1 MLQIAF
7 YLLQHMVLSVMET
20 FCKMLRLTLIPH
32 TVDKN
37 SEKNSAGCK
46 SNAEIV
52 TFLPSCLRCVRN
64 SYSILIKLDLP
75 SEALDIIFKVIL
87 DLRIYCMVSL
97 FKQTEAEVKQLH
109 KQEIWKIEFTATHNG
124 ITSLVSEN

>member
-1 MLQIAF
+1 
-7 YLLQHMVLSVMET
+7 MVLSVMET
-20 FCKMLRLTLIPH
+20 FCKFLRLTLMPH

-37 SEKNSAGCK
+37 LDK
-46 SNAEIV
+46 STTGYKQNTEII
-52 TFLPSCLRCVRN
+52 TSLPSCLRCVRN

-97 FKQTEAEVKQLH
+97 FKQTEAEVKKLH
-109 KQEIWKIEFTATHNG
+109 NQEVWKIEFTVTHNG
-124 ITSLVSEN
+124 ITNLVS

>member
-1 MLQIAF
+1 
-7 YLLQHMVLSVMET
+7 MVLSVMET

-32 TVDKN
+32 TVDKS
-37 SEKNSAGCK
+37 SEKSSAYK

-75 SEALDIIFKVIL
+75 SEALDIVFKVIL

-97 FKQTEAEVKQLH
+97 FKQTETEVKQLH
-109 KQEIWKIEFTATHNG
+109 KQEVWKIEFTATHNG
-124 ITSLVSEN
+124 ITNLVS